1 MKQRSYM
8 AAAARRILFVAVV
21 AASGSV
27 AYAGEGAY
35 GFGVA
40 TERSSNIRRSAAD
53 PVGERI
59 NSIVGG
65 IAYGE
70 DTADFTGRVA
80 AQVEHRDY
88 VNDTFD
94 DEAIVTL
101 DAAAL
106 WTIVPGRFAWTLA
119 DSARRVTLNPTL
131 PDTPTNR
138 AASNVIETGPDVFFH
153 FNPRQRL
160 VLGARAGNVYVGDT
174 VLDNNRY
181 GAMVRWVQEFAPQLS
196 GSVNAEHLSV
206 RYDDDS
212 ANDNFDRRD
221 FFLRVDSRRP
231 YTEIALD
238 AGVTR
243 IQRERAG
250 DLDGSLLRLRVQRTI
265 TGTSHVG
272 LSASAGYFDIGG
284 QLLRYVTPPRTPIDR
299 VIPPRSITDVIS
311 SDINYT
317 READLFYGYSGARFG
332 ANARLE
338 ARNLEFETAPTGNRD
353 ESGIVLDLSYNFSVR
368 LVGGMSGSRRDIRY
382 REIDRDDQ
390 DQELGVRLSYRV
402 QRNLVVTTDARRTE
416 RDSSVATADF
426 VDKRFFVSLMYSTG
440 SLYNPSTRR

>member
-1 MKQRSYM
+1 MATARS
-8 AAAARRILFVAVV
+8 ILLIAGFTAQ
-21 AASGSV
+21 GST

-35 GFGVA
+35 GFGIA
-40 TERSSNIRRSAAD
+40 TERSSNIHRSAND
-53 PVGERI
+53 PLSERI
-59 NSIVGG
+59 NSVVGG
-65 IAYGE
+65 LAYAE
-70 DTADFTGRVA
+70 DTADFTGRIA
-80 AQVEHRDY
+80 AQAERRDY
-88 VNDTFD
+88 VDDTFD
-94 DEAIVTL
+94 DETIVTL

-106 WTIVPGRFAWTLA
+106 WTIMPGRFTWTLI
-119 DSARRVTLNPTL
+119 DSARQVTLDPTVA
-131 PDTPTNR
+131 DVPTNR

-174 VLDNNRY
+174 VFDNNRY

-212 ANDNFDRRD
+212 ANENFDRRD
-221 FFLRVDSRRP
+221 LFLRVDSRRP

-243 IQRERAG
+243 IQRDRTG

-265 TGTSHVG
+265 SGTSHLG
-272 LSASAGYFDIGG
+272 LSASAGYSDIGG
-284 QLLRYVTPPRTPIDR
+284 HLLRYVTPPRTPIDR
-299 VIPPRSITDVIS
+299 AIPPHSITDVIS

-317 READLFYGYSGARFG
+317 READLFYGYSGARFS

-338 ARNLEFETAPTGNRD
+338 ARNLEFENAPTGNRD

-368 LVGGMSGSRRDIRY
+368 LVGGMFGNRRDIRY

-390 DQELGVRLSYRV
+390 DQEFGVRLSYRA

-416 RDSSVATADF
+416 RDSSIATSDF

-440 SLYNPSTRR
+440 SLYNPATRR